1 MTLLAWSLRSYAPYM
16 FLFLITAC
24 DVLQP
29 YLEEVREETTEVVYA
44 GTVLEGPPASE
55 NPNFTDGVLAFTVD
69 GQTEPVLA
77 SQPFAEN
84 PGYWRV
90 TLPPGEG
97 FTLRVEG
104 SQEDSY
110 PAVWRGRS
118 PEETGLWY
126 TGAVFSWPHSTVDP
140 FFESLA
146 ESLDIEIG
154 DLKEDPVV
162 HLWGLVSNPED
173 ASRADWPYEMETESV
188 WQWFRAT

>member
-1 MTLLAWSLRSYAPYM
+1 MTTFQVYVLFPLLAQL
-16 FLFLITAC
+16 
-24 DVLQP
+24 
-29 YLEEVREETTEVVYA
+29 
-44 GTVLEGPPASE
+44 
-55 NPNFTDGVLAFTVD
+55 
-69 GQTEPVLA
+69 
-77 SQPFAEN
+77 
-84 PGYWRV
+84 
-90 TLPPGEG
+90 PGEG

-126 TGAVFSWPHSTVDP
+126 TGALFSWPHSTVDP

-162 HLWGLVSNPED
+162 HLWGQVSNPED
-173 ASRADWPYEMETESV
+173 ASRADWPVRDGDGKRSEVFCFEQLEDGSLVRNDEGPVHYVFAFDLAPGDIEVAGVVYRAEAGDVLAPWWFEVME
-188 WQWFRAT
+188 